1 MKSKLI
7 ILLPICLI
15 LLSSGCCKDKIVV
28 APVQTIDC
36 PAPARPV
43 LKQVK
48 EYDPKVFFLNFSDI
62 TEYALVMERTVRC
75 YKDALSPAKAEPIK

>member
-7 ILLPICLI
+7 ILLLICLM
-15 LLSSGCCKDKIVV
+15 LLSSWGCCKDRVIV
-28 APVQTIDC
+28 APTQTIEC

-48 EYDPKVFFLNFSDI
+48 EYDPKIFFLNFSDI
-62 TEYALVMERTVRC
+62 TEYSMLLEKTVKCYADVMAP
-75 YKDALSPAKAEPIK
+75 KK